1 MSELEQRMEDQLALC
16 RDAERRADSAEMAMV
31 EMEERLDNCERDG
44 VEQRDRADQQ
54 LGNCERDGMVERDRA
69 EQQLVRDH
77 REVHTR
83 DHCYFS
89 RSKHTL
95 TGRSRK
101 SCGERRG
108 LMAVS
113 PAEPPL

>member
-1 MSELEQRMEDQLALC
+1 MEDQLALC

-31 EMEERLDNCERDG
+31 EMEERLD
-44 VEQRDRADQQ
+44 
-54 LGNCERDGMVERDRA
+54 NCERDGMVERDRA

>member
-1 MSELEQRMEDQLALC
+1 MCVQEVVVELCWR
-16 RDAERRADSAEMAMV
+16 AERAELAMI
-31 EMEERLDNCERDG
+31 EMEERLDNCERDC
-44 VEQRDRADQQ
+44 VEQRDKAGQQ
-54 LGNCERDGMVERDRA
+54 LGNCERDYVEQRDRA

-95 TGRSRK
+95 TSRSRR
-101 SCGERRG
+101 SCGGRRG